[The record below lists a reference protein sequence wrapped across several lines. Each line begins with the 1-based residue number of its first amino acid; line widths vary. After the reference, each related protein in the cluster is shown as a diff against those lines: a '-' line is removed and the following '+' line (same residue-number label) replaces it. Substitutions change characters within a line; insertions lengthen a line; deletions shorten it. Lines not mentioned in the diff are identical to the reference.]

1 MAFDLSSIK
10 KTSGLAPPFILVYG
24 GAGVGKT
31 TFGAQAPNPV
41 FLQTEAGEGKLEINA
56 FPLIRTFEE
65 LLEGIAALIE
75 NEHDYQTLVLDSL
88 DHAEPLIW
96 QRVCQDQGKGKGA
109 IDSIE
114 QFGYGKGYVFAL
126 DYWRE
131 LMSALTTLRS
141 RKNMTI
147 ILIAHSHIRK
157 FESPDSDTFDQYQ
170 IKLHAKAS
178 ALVQESVDAVLFAK
192 HKIMT
197 KKEDKGFG
205 NHRVR
210 GIGTGER
217 VLACTERPGFIAK
230 NRHGLPD
237 ELPLGWTEFEEAIT
251 NATKGA

>member
-10 KTSGLAPPFILVYG
+10 QTKGLAPPFLLVYG
-24 GAGVGKT
+24 SAGVGKT
-31 TFGAQAPNPV
+31 TCGAQAPAPV

-56 FPLIRTFEE
+56 FPLIRTFED

-75 NEHDYQTLVLDSL
+75 NEHDYQTCVLDSL

-96 QRVCQDQGKGKGA
+96 RRVCQDQG
-109 IDSIE
+109 IDSVE
-114 QFGYGKGYVFAL
+114 KLGYGKGYVFAL

-131 LMSALTTLRS
+131 LVSALTTLRS
-141 RKNMTI
+141 RKGMAI
-147 ILIAHSHIRK
+147 ILIAHTQIRK

-192 HKIMT
+192 HKILT

-217 VLACTERPGFIAK
+217 VLACTERPGFVAK
-230 NRHGLPD
+230 NRFGLPD
-237 ELPLGWTEFEEAIT
+237 EIPLGWTEFEEAIT
-251 NATKGA
+251 NATSKGE